1 MRWMVFSLVML
12 ANSVACYSQLSGEE
26 LKKLRKKQTKNYIIT
41 GTLVFLAGA
50 ADGINQALVY
60 KYGAVKRAFPNINDE
75 YWWPVKSA
83 YNKYKN
89 GDPAQGAK
97 FPGSC
102 TWLVFTTDGYHLSR
116 FTNHLLMSGAIAFK
130 ITGHEKKKWYVYLI
144 EAAGYW
150 VVNRAGFCL
159 TYNRFPYNQ

>member
-1 MRWMVFSLVML
+1 MRSVVLAFVFLANAVASYSQISADEKKQRKKRMTNYAVTGSMVFV
-12 ANSVACYSQLSGEE
+12 
-26 LKKLRKKQTKNYIIT
+26 
-41 GTLVFLAGA
+41 AGA
-50 ADGINQALVY
+50 ADGINQALLH
-60 KYGAVKRAFPNINDE
+60 KYGGIKKAFPHLNDH

-102 TWLVFTTDGYHLSR
+102 TWLVFTTDGYHLTR
-116 FTNHLLMSGAIAFK
+116 FVDHLFMSGAVAFK
-130 ITGHEKKKWYVYLI
+130 IAGHEKKKWYFYLL

-159 TYNRFPYNQ
+159 TYNRFMYNQ